1 MTDIKQNYEI
11 GAFDAP
17 HSYDDIQRALG
28 PYSSAA
34 PSQIS
39 TSLNP
44 VSSASYSHSDS
55 FKPIVIPQAHSFSPF
70 SRAYSPLLAQNSIS
84 QEEFL
89 TFLDGLNEAFIAAP
103 AFQVASH
110 VGNAGMGLAVGAG
123 LASTATSWTRA
134 RAFVKTANKEMFSPN
149 GLKCKV
155 LKTKKMMVVV
165 GHGEEVLRLPPLEIL
180 DEETAAESEDPRLR
194 RIRALGDRVA
204 PLKFDGLP
212 DPEELDNWWKRMGS
226 KSAQKKDAKMQK
238 KLMKGRAEGAEKFD
252 EKTSEAEKEARKY
265 DKELMKVERER
276 QKEVAKAEKKLSGK
290 KGQDPEKRAEIEYEL
305 EKETRKLDKER
316 NKVLR
321 EKAKKVGEK
330 SQDADKELQKSEKKE
345 HKVAQKIYWIVIDKA
360 ELLDDEVGVE
370 DDVESL
376 DSK

>member
-1 MTDIKQNYEI
+1 VLNRQTPQNPTSVSKYPFNNSTETSASFR
-11 GAFDAP
+11 GAF
-17 HSYDDIQRALG
+17 
-28 PYSSAA
+28 
-34 PSQIS
+34 
-39 TSLNP
+39 
-44 VSSASYSHSDS
+44 
-55 FKPIVIPQAHSFSPF
+55 FSPF

-84 QEEFL
+84 QEEIL

-110 VGNAGMGLAVGAG
+110 VGNVMSFVHAVPPVQWAGMGLAVGAG

-212 DPEELDNWWKRMGS
+212 DPEELDNGWKRMGS

-238 KLMKGRAEGAEKFD
+238 KLMKGRVEGAEKFD
-252 EKTSEAEKEARKY
+252 EKTLEAEKEARKY